1 MPGQS
6 DLPPVKHKG
15 AADAHDVSES
25 SVYAMLEVPEGTD
38 SPYAVDQGQGAG
50 DPDFD
55 GYPADPHFQ
64 LRGGFENLML
74 DAAFPLFGLVIRLH
88 TLDELPNIAYVHKT
102 VQNQVSNIREEM
114 RQHGYPI
121 THQEVYSYA
130 LCLCLDETV
139 MSRPWGNNSC
149 WSHAPLLSIF
159 HDETQGGEKIF
170 VLLERVMQAPKE
182 FKDVLE
188 FLYYCF
194 CLGLRGKHALDPKCD
209 EIINALISRMHKVIR
224 ELRGP
229 TPEELCDPYT
239 NVVHCPH
246 RPRRWEWPW
255 WSPLVISAVA
265 MVCAYS
271 YYSYRLDLITAEV
284 IESLNAILQ
293 Q

>member
-1 MPGQS
+1 MPGPS
-6 DLPPVKHKG
+6 DLPPVKPDG
-15 AADAHDVSES
+15 AVDAHDASER
-25 SVYAMLEVPEGTD
+25 SVYAMLEVPEGSD
-38 SPYAVDQGQGAG
+38 SPYPADQRQRAG
-50 DPDFD
+50 DLDFE
-55 GYPADPHFQ
+55 GYPGDPEFQ

-74 DAAFPLFGLVIRLH
+74 DAASPLFGLVIRLR
-88 TLDELPNIAYVHKT
+88 TLDDLPNIAYVHKS

-114 RQHGYPI
+114 QQHGYPI
-121 THQEVYSYA
+121 AHQEVYSYA
-130 LCLCLDETV
+130 LCLYLDEAV

-149 WSHAPLLSIF
+149 WSHEPLLSIF

-182 FKDVLE
+182 FQDVLE
-188 FLYYCF
+188 FLYFCF
-194 CLGLRGKHALDPKCD
+194 CLGLRGKHALDPKCED
-209 EIINALISRMHKVIR
+209 IIKALISRMHTVIR

-229 TPEELCDPYT
+229 TPQELCDPYS

-271 YYSYRLDLITAEV
+271 YYSYRLDLLTAEV
-284 IESLNAILQ
+284 LESLDAILQ

>member
-1 MPGQS
+1 MPGPS
-6 DLPPVKHKG
+6 DLPPVKSGG
-15 AADAHDVSES
+15 AIDAHDLSES

-38 SPYAVDQGQGAG
+38 SPYPADQGQRAG
-50 DPDFD
+50 DPDFK

-74 DAAFPLFGLVIRLH
+74 DAASPLFGLVIRLR
-88 TLDELPNIAYVHKT
+88 TLDDLPNLADVHKT
-102 VQNQVSNIREEM
+102 VQNQVSNIREEIQ
-114 RQHGYPI
+114 QHGYPI
-121 THQEVYSYA
+121 VHQEVYSYA
-130 LCLCLDETV
+130 LCLYLDEAV

-149 WSHAPLLSIF
+149 WSHEPLLSIF

-170 VLLERVMQAPKE
+170 VLLERVMQAPRE
-182 FKDVLE
+182 FQDVLE
-188 FLYYCF
+188 FLYFCF
-194 CLGLRGKHALDPKCD
+194 CLGLRGKHALDPKCED
-209 EIINALISRMHKVIR
+209 IINALISRMHTVIR

-229 TPEELCDPYT
+229 TPQEVCDPYS

-255 WSPLVISAVA
+255 WSPLVISGVA

-271 YYSYRLDLITAEV
+271 YYSYRLDLLTAEV
-284 IESLNAILQ
+284 LESLNAILQ

>member
-1 MPGQS
+1 MSRRSDGTENPVPLKKKPVLLEDMEQSQEPRPGADPQVAMA
-6 DLPPVKHKG
+6 LP
-15 AADAHDVSES
+15 
-25 SVYAMLEVPEGTD
+25 
-38 SPYAVDQGQGAG
+38 
-50 DPDFD
+50 
-55 GYPADPHFQ
+55 GYPADPEFQ

-74 DAAFPLFGLVIRLH
+74 DAASPLFGLVIRLR
-88 TLDELPNIAYVHKT
+88 TLDDLPNIAYVHKT
-102 VQNQVSNIREEM
+102 VQNQVSNIREEIQ
-114 RQHGYPI
+114 QHGYPI
-121 THQEVYSYA
+121 VHQEVYSYA
-130 LCLCLDETV
+130 LCLYLDEAV

-149 WSHAPLLSIF
+149 WSHEPLLSIF

-182 FKDVLE
+182 FQDVLE

-194 CLGLRGKHALDPKCD
+194 CLGLRGKHALDPKCED
-209 EIINALISRMHKVIR
+209 IINALISRMHTVIR

-229 TPEELCDPYT
+229 MPQEVCDPYT

-271 YYSYRLDLITAEV
+271 YYSYRLDLLTAEV
-284 IESLNAILQ
+284 LESLDAILQ

>member
-1 MPGQS
+1 
-6 DLPPVKHKG
+6 
-15 AADAHDVSES
+15 
-25 SVYAMLEVPEGTD
+25 
-38 SPYAVDQGQGAG
+38 
-50 DPDFD
+50 
-55 GYPADPHFQ
+55 
-64 LRGGFENLML
+64 
-74 DAAFPLFGLVIRLH
+74 
-88 TLDELPNIAYVHKT
+88 TLDDLPNIAYVHKT
-102 VQNQVSNIREEM
+102 VQNQVSNIREEIQ
-114 RQHGYPI
+114 QHGYPI
-121 THQEVYSYA
+121 VHQEVYSYA
-130 LCLCLDETV
+130 LCLYLDEAV

-149 WSHAPLLSIF
+149 WSHEPLLSIF

-182 FKDVLE
+182 FQDVLE

-194 CLGLRGKHALDPKCD
+194 CLGLRGKHALDPKCED
-209 EIINALISRMHKVIR
+209 IINALISRMHTVIR

-229 TPEELCDPYT
+229 LPQEVCDPYT

-271 YYSYRLDLITAEV
+271 YYSYRLDLLTAEV
-284 IESLNAILQ
+284 LESLDAILQ

>member
-1 MPGQS
+1 MPGPS
-6 DLPPVKHKG
+6 DLPPVKPDG
-15 AADAHDVSES
+15 AVDAHDASER
-25 SVYAMLEVPEGTD
+25 SVYAMLEVPEGSD
-38 SPYAVDQGQGAG
+38 SPYPADQRQRAG
-50 DPDFD
+50 DPYFE
-55 GYPADPHFQ
+55 GYPADPEFQ

-74 DAAFPLFGLVIRLH
+74 DAASPLFGLVIRLR
-88 TLDELPNIAYVHKT
+88 TLDDLPNIAYVHKS

-114 RQHGYPI
+114 QQHGYPI
-121 THQEVYSYA
+121 AHQEVYSYA
-130 LCLCLDETV
+130 LCLYLDEAV

-149 WSHAPLLSIF
+149 WSHEPLLSIF

-182 FKDVLE
+182 FQDVLE
-188 FLYYCF
+188 FLYFCF
-194 CLGLRGKHALDPKCD
+194 CLGLRGKHALDPKCED
-209 EIINALISRMHKVIR
+209 IINALISRMHTVIR

-229 TPEELCDPYT
+229 TPQELCDPYS

-271 YYSYRLDLITAEV
+271 YYSYRLDLLTAEV
-284 IESLNAILQ
+284 LESLDAILQ

>member
-1 MPGQS
+1 MPGPS
-6 DLPPVKHKG
+6 DLPPVKPDS
-15 AADAHDVSES
+15 AVDAHDASER
-25 SVYAMLEVPEGTD
+25 SVYAMLEVPEGSD
-38 SPYAVDQGQGAG
+38 SPYPADQWQRAG
-50 DPDFD
+50 DPDVE
-55 GYPADPHFQ
+55 GYPGDPEFQ

-74 DAAFPLFGLVIRLH
+74 DAASPLFGLVIRLR
-88 TLDELPNIAYVHKT
+88 TLDDLPNIAYVHKT
-102 VQNQVSNIREEM
+102 VQNQVSNIREEIQ
-114 RQHGYPI
+114 QHGYPI
-121 THQEVYSYA
+121 VHQEVYSYA
-130 LCLCLDETV
+130 LCLYLDEAV

-149 WSHAPLLSIF
+149 WSHEPLLSIF

-182 FKDVLE
+182 FQDVLE

-194 CLGLRGKHALDPKCD
+194 CLGLRGKHALDPKCED
-209 EIINALISRMHKVIR
+209 IINALISRMHTVIR

-229 TPEELCDPYT
+229 LPQEVCDPYT

-271 YYSYRLDLITAEV
+271 YYSYRLDLLTAEV
-284 IESLNAILQ
+284 LESLDAILQ